1 MTLGIPHHQAVP
13 TDAALALA
21 RDASRS
27 AGLFT
32 GAGATREEF
41 RCHDWSVCGL
51 GPQAQ
56 WPPALSSSV
65 LHILWSAFPNLVL
78 WGPDLLVLYNDAYL
92 DLIGVGKVA
101 GLGLP
106 ARDVSPRIW
115 ALVSPVY
122 SRVLAGE
129 TLSHD
134 DAELT
139 VIRKGGEETIRRTL
153 SFAPVHDEAGG
164 VRGVLVTVFHSGHL
178 LPDRGN

>member
-1 MTLGIPHHQAVP
+1 MTLGIPHDQTALSEASRV
-13 TDAALALA
+13 LALA
-21 RDASRS
+21 EHQS
-27 AGLFT
+27 AELFV
-32 GAGATREEF
+32 GAGVTREAF
-41 RCHDWSVCGL
+41 RHRDWNDSGL
-51 GPQAQ
+51 GPQAH

-92 DLIGVGKVA
+92 DLIGDGKVA
-101 GLGLP
+101 TLGLP

-115 ALVSPVY
+115 ELVSPIL

-139 VIRKGGEETIRRTL
+139 ITRKGRPVTVRRTL
-153 SFAPVHDEAGG
+153 SFAPMHDEAGD
-164 VRGVLVTVFHSGHL
+164 VRGVLVTVFDGDHD
-178 LPDRGN
+178 LPDRAD

>member
-1 MTLGIPHHQAVP
+1 MTLGIPHDQATP

-41 RCHDWSVCGL
+41 RCHDWSACEL

-56 WPPALSSSV
+56 WPRALSSSV

-139 VIRKGGEETIRRTL
+139 VARKGGEETIRRTL
-153 SFAPVHDEAGG
+153 SFAPVHDEAGD
-164 VRGVLVTVFHSGHL
+164 VRGVLVTVFHSDHL